1 MGLLSFLLVD
11 IKQQHAVLVLT
22 FACVPVAMLMVC
34 LSGNSNTARMGVLYL
49 NLKDRVHGNMVF
61 LQVNSSFSL
70 GFSII
75 PLIST
80 LMR

>member
-1 MGLLSFLLVD
+1 MSLLSFLLVD
-11 IKQQHAVLVLT
+11 INQQHVNIYMC
-22 FACVPVAMLMVC
+22 ACSNVNGLSFRELEYSKNGCFVPKL
-34 LSGNSNTARMGVLYL
+34 GRQKAREHNV
-49 NLKDRVHGNMVF
+49 

-75 PLIST
+75 PLITT

>member
-11 IKQQHAVLVLT
+11 INQQHANICMC
-22 FACVPVAMLMVC
+22 ACSNVNGLSLRELEYRKNGCFVPKF
-34 LSGNSNTARMGVLYL
+34 GRQKAREHDV
-49 NLKDRVHGNMVF
+49 